1 MEHSA
6 RVMPL
11 HPHATSLD
19 ASYSNDTPKAVD
31 SSDKLQQFENI
42 LHQMISSALTD
53 CIGDTKEEICEEVS
67 TRLLKEIHYLSR
79 QRQDLQEQQ
88 ITLLNKILSEVR
100 EDLAETA
107 SSCEN
112 PIPQQSHEK
121 KLCQVQKAQKIIC

>member
-1 MEHSA
+1 
-6 RVMPL
+6 
-11 HPHATSLD
+11 
-19 ASYSNDTPKAVD
+19 
-31 SSDKLQQFENI
+31 
-42 LHQMISSALTD
+42 MISSALTD

-112 PIPQQSHEK
+112 PIPAASHEK
-121 KLCQVQKAQKIIC
+121 KHLPSPKGTKNYLLSLANNAIV